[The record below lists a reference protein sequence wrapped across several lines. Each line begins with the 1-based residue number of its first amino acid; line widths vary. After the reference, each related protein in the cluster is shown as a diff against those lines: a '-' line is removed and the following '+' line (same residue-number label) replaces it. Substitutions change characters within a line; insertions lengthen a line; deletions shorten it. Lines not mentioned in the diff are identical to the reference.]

1 MNPGHG
7 MRPCFKEKEA
17 RLKYAVMYAVIREP
31 QETAQSELAFEWLA
45 EYLLVLNMPES
56 ISQAVPARN
65 AAAHWRAQELLLMSE
80 VMRLVGKS
88 LAPEIVL
95 REMLHL
101 MSELLG
107 LNRGRVVLADFVG
120 DIALQG
126 LADRKPETRASRS
139 DRAVGPSSRI
149 RYAYGLTKAEMA
161 LGRYGPGEG
170 ITGRVLATAQPII
183 VQDIDAEPQ
192 FLARSVARAQLPQDV
207 VAFIAL
213 PIEVNREV
221 IGVLACHR
229 IRSRDRQLADDVAIL
244 KILATL
250 AGQLLQLQA
259 LVFDKTRALQAKNQL
274 LTRALETAAAR
285 YGIIGTSPPLLQA
298 LSELE
303 RVAEA
308 TASVLL
314 LGESGTGKELFAR
327 AVHLS
332 SQRNAQPFIKVN
344 CAAIPDSLF
353 ESELFGYE
361 RGAFTGA
368 QTARAGWFE
377 QADKGTIFLDEIG
390 EMPLGMQ
397 TKLLRTLQEGTIVRL
412 GGKREVKVTVRVVAA
427 TNRDLALEV
436 QRGTFRRDLFYR
448 LNVIPIRLPSLRERP
463 QDIRAL
469 AIHFLSRINQDN
481 QRNVSLSL
489 EALMLLEQHP
499 WPGNIRELGNVI
511 ERLVLLTDS
520 TMVSSQEL
528 QRFLPA
534 QDHCDAPVT
543 ALGKAARAPVELAKP
558 ALAPLVRDYRA
569 AHSHPVAQL
578 HQALAAHGGNQ
589 SRAAQALGLT
599 VRQFTYRLNKWG
611 KSG

>member
-1 MNPGHG
+1 
-7 MRPCFKEKEA
+7 
-17 RLKYAVMYAVIREP
+17 
-31 QETAQSELAFEWLA
+31 
-45 EYLLVLNMPES
+45 
-56 ISQAVPARN
+56 
-65 AAAHWRAQELLLMSE
+65 MSE

-88 LAPEIVL
+88 LAPEVVL

-107 LNRGRVVLADFVG
+107 LNRGRIVLADFVG
-120 DIALQG
+120 DIALEG
-126 LADRKPETRASRS
+126 LADRKPTPRPATAS
-139 DRAVGPSSRI
+139 PSSAI
-149 RYAYGLTKAEMA
+149 RYAYGLTKAEMTR
-161 LGRYGPGEG
+161 GRYGPAEG

-192 FLARSVARAQLPQDV
+192 FLMRAVDRAHLPQEV

-213 PIEVNREV
+213 PIELNTSAGREV

-229 IRSRDRQLADDVAIL
+229 IRSRDRQLNDDVGVL

-259 LVFDKTRALQAKNQL
+259 LVADKTRALQAKNQL

-298 LSELE
+298 LGELE
-303 RVAEA
+303 RVSEA
-308 TASVLL
+308 SASVLL

-332 SQRNAQPFIKVN
+332 SQRRDQPFIKVN
-344 CAAIPDSLF
+344 CAAIPDTLF

-377 QADKGTIFLDEIG
+377 QADRGTIFLDEIG
-390 EMPLGMQ
+390 EMPLAMQ
-397 TKLLRTLQEGTIVRL
+397 TKLLRTLQEGTIIRL
-412 GGKREVKVTVRVVAA
+412 GGKREIKVAVRVVAA
-427 TNRDLALEV
+427 TNRDLEQEV

-469 AIHFLSRINQDN
+469 TIHFLSRANQDN
-481 QRNVSLSL
+481 QRNVSLSAG
-489 EALMLLEQHP
+489 ALARMEQHP

-511 ERLVLLTDS
+511 ERVVLLTDS

-528 QRFLPA
+528 ERFLPA
-534 QDHCDAPVT
+534 DHELTLSEPQTPLRVNSASAPQV
-543 ALGKAARAPVELAKP
+543 PP
-558 ALAPLVRDYRA
+558 PLVRDYQLVQ
-569 AHSHPVAQL
+569 SHTAAQL
-578 HQALAAHGGNQ
+578 QQALIAHGGNQ
-589 SRAAQALGLT
+589 SRAAQTMGLT
-599 VRQFTYRLNKWG
+599 VRQFSYRLRKMGLHNVDNL
-611 KSG
+611 

>member
-1 MNPGHG
+1 MASNVH
-7 MRPCFKEKEA
+7 A
-17 RLKYAVMYAVIREP
+17 L
-31 QETAQSELAFEWLA
+31 
-45 EYLLVLNMPES
+45 
-56 ISQAVPARN
+56 
-65 AAAHWRAQELLLMSE
+65 AAAGKPAADPQWRAQELLLMSE

-88 LAPEIVL
+88 LAPEVVL

-120 DIALQG
+120 DIALEG
-126 LADRKPETRASRS
+126 LAERKSAGRATQP
-139 DRAVGPSSRI
+139 RAPASAI
-149 RYAYGLTKAEMA
+149 RYAYGLTHTEMA
-161 LGRYGPGEG
+161 RGRYGAGEG

-183 VQDIDAEPQ
+183 VQDIDAESQ
-192 FLARSVARAQLPQDV
+192 FLCRAVERAQLPPDI

-213 PIEVNREV
+213 PIEVSGPMGREV

-229 IRSRDRQLADDVAIL
+229 IRRRDRQLADDVAIL

-259 LVFDKTRALQAKNQL
+259 LVLEKTRALQAKNQL

-285 YGIIGTSPPLLQA
+285 YGIIGTSPALLQA
-298 LSELE
+298 LGELE
-303 RVAEA
+303 RVSEA

-327 AVHLS
+327 ALHLS
-332 SQRNAQPFIKVN
+332 SQRRDQPFIKVN

-377 QADKGTIFLDEIG
+377 QADRGTIFLDEIG
-390 EMPLGMQ
+390 EMPLAMQ
-397 TKLLRTLQEGTIVRL
+397 TKLLRTLQEGTTLRL
-412 GGKREVKVTVRVVAA
+412 GGKREVKVAVRVVAA
-427 TNRDLALEV
+427 THRDLAHDV
-436 QRGTFRRDLFYR
+436 QAGTFRRDLFYR

-463 QDIRAL
+463 QDIRPLAL
-469 AIHFLSRINQDN
+469 HFLSRFNQAN

-489 EALMLLEQHP
+489 EALARLEQHP

-511 ERLVLLTDS
+511 ERLVLLSDS
-520 TMVSSQEL
+520 AMVPAREL
-528 QRFLPA
+528 ERFLPA
-534 QDHCDAPVT
+534 AEQGANADRPAAAVSAGTQAPAPV
-543 ALGKAARAPVELAKP
+543 
-558 ALAPLVRDYRA
+558 VRDYQGA
-569 AHSHPVAQL
+569 QSHSAAQL
-578 HQALAAHGGNQ
+578 QQALALHGGNQ

-599 VRQFTYRLNKWG
+599 VRQFSYRLQKLQLHNVNNV
-611 KSG
+611 

>member
-1 MNPGHG
+1 MPNRTNP
-7 MRPCFKEKEA
+7 A
-17 RLKYAVMYAVIREP
+17 I
-31 QETAQSELAFEWLA
+31 
-45 EYLLVLNMPES
+45 
-56 ISQAVPARN
+56 
-65 AAAHWRAQELLLMSE
+65 AATEWRAQELLLMSE
-80 VMRLVGKS
+80 VMRLVGKT
-88 LAPEIVL
+88 LAPEVVL

-101 MSELLG
+101 ISELLG
-107 LNRGRVVLADFVG
+107 LNRGRIVLADFVG
-120 DIALQG
+120 DIALEGQ
-126 LADRKPETRASRS
+126 ADRKPEPRGQT
-139 DRAVGPSSRI
+139 VGPASAI

-161 LGRYGPGEG
+161 RGRYGPAEG

-192 FLARSVARAQLPQDV
+192 FLARSVSRAHLPQEV

-229 IRSRDRQLADDVAIL
+229 IRSRDRQLNDDVAVL

-259 LVFDKTRALQAKNQL
+259 LVGEKTRALQTKNQL

-285 YGIIGTSPPLLQA
+285 YGIIGTSPALLQA

-303 RVAEA
+303 RVSDAS
-308 TASVLL
+308 ASVLL

-332 SQRNAQPFIKVN
+332 SQRRDQPFIKVN
-344 CAAIPDSLF
+344 CAAIPDTLF

-377 QADKGTIFLDEIG
+377 QADRGTIFLDEIG
-390 EMPLGMQ
+390 EMPLAMQ
-397 TKLLRTLQEGTIVRL
+397 TKLLRTLQEGTVVRL
-412 GGKREVKVTVRVVAA
+412 GGKREIKVAVRVVAA
-427 TNRDLALEV
+427 TNRDLELDV
-436 QRGTFRRDLFYR
+436 QQGLFRRDLFYR

-469 AIHFLSRINQDN
+469 ALHFLSRANQDN
-481 QRNVSLSL
+481 QRNVSLAPD
-489 EALMLLEQHP
+489 ALTQLEQHP

-520 TMVSSQEL
+520 TMVPAKEL
-528 QRFLPA
+528 RRFLPTDSGSVEA
-534 QDHCDAPVT
+534 TKVAPATVS
-543 ALGKAARAPVELAKP
+543 ASPQP
-558 ALAPLVRDYRA
+558 IVRDYQSVQS
-569 AHSHPVAQL
+569 HSAEQLQVAL
-578 HQALAAHGGNQ
+578 RTHDGNQ
-589 SRAAQALGLT
+589 SRAAQAVGLTARQFGYRLRKLGLQS
-599 VRQFTYRLNKWG
+599 VDNL
-611 KSG
+611 

>member
-1 MNPGHG
+1 
-7 MRPCFKEKEA
+7 
-17 RLKYAVMYAVIREP
+17 
-31 QETAQSELAFEWLA
+31 
-45 EYLLVLNMPES
+45 
-56 ISQAVPARN
+56 
-65 AAAHWRAQELLLMSE
+65 MSE

-107 LNRGRVVLADFVG
+107 LNRGRIVLADFVG

-126 LADRKPETRASRS
+126 LADRKPETRASRTS
-139 DRAVGPSSRI
+139 QSARAVGPVSRI

-229 IRSRDRQLADDVAIL
+229 IRSRDRQLADDVAVL

-274 LTRALETAAAR
+274 LTRALETSAAR
-285 YGIIGTSPPLLQA
+285 YGIIGTSPALLQA

-332 SQRNAQPFIKVN
+332 SQRSAQPFIKVN

-412 GGKREVKVTVRVVAA
+412 GAKREVKVTVRVVAA
-427 TNRDLALEV
+427 TNRDLAQEV

-489 EALMLLEQHP
+489 EALTLLEQHP

-534 QDHCDAPVT
+534 QDHGDAPVT
-543 ALGKAARAPVELAKP
+543 APGKASRATVELAKP

-569 AHSHPVAQL
+569 AHSHPLAQL
-578 HQALAAHGGNQ
+578 QQALAAHGGNQ

-599 VRQFTYRLNKWG
+599 ARQFAYRLRKLDKLG
-611 KSG
+611 

>member
-1 MNPGHG
+1 MPTPVNP
-7 MRPCFKEKEA
+7 
-17 RLKYAVMYAVIREP
+17 L
-31 QETAQSELAFEWLA
+31 
-45 EYLLVLNMPES
+45 
-56 ISQAVPARN
+56 QAATE
-65 AAAHWRAQELLLMSE
+65 WRAQELLLMSE

-88 LAPEIVL
+88 LAPEVVL

-101 MSELLG
+101 ISELLG
-107 LNRGRVVLADFVG
+107 LNRGRIVLADFVG
-120 DIALQG
+120 DIALEG
-126 LADRKPETRASRS
+126 LADRKPEPHHAAFHPT
-139 DRAVGPSSRI
+139 SSI
-149 RYAYGLTKAEMA
+149 RYAYGLTHTEVAR
-161 LGRYGPGEG
+161 GRYGPAEG
-170 ITGRVLATAQPII
+170 ITVRVLATAQPII

-192 FLARSVARAQLPQDV
+192 FLARSVTRDKLPQEV

-229 IRSRDRQLADDVAIL
+229 IRSRDRQLNDDVAVL

-259 LVFDKTRALQAKNQL
+259 LVGEKTRALQAKNQL

-285 YGIIGTSPPLLQA
+285 YGIIGTSPALLQA

-303 RVAEA
+303 RVSEA

-332 SQRNAQPFIKVN
+332 SPRRDQPFIKVN
-344 CAAIPDSLF
+344 CAAIPDTLF

-377 QADKGTIFLDEIG
+377 QADQGTIFLDEIG
-390 EMPLGMQ
+390 EMPLAMQ

-412 GGKREVKVTVRVVAA
+412 GGKREIKVAVRVVAA
-427 TNRDLALEV
+427 TNRDLEQDV
-436 QRGTFRRDLFYR
+436 QRGIFRRDLFYR
-448 LNVIPIRLPSLRERP
+448 LHVIPIRLPSLRERP

-469 AIHFLSRINQDN
+469 ALHFLSRANQDN
-481 QRNVSLSL
+481 QRNVSLAPD
-489 EALMLLEQHP
+489 ALTELEQHP

-520 TMVSSQEL
+520 AMVHAKEL
-528 QRFLPA
+528 RRFLPA
-534 QDHCDAPVT
+534 DNGDVPLLKPV
-543 ALGKAARAPVELAKP
+543 AAVIHTPLP
-558 ALAPLVRDYRA
+558 LLVRDYQA
-569 AHSHPVAQL
+569 VQSHSAVQL
-578 HQALAAHGGNQ
+578 QQALQAHGGNQ

-599 VRQFTYRLNKWG
+599 ARQFGYRLRKLG
-611 KSG
+611 LPDAR

>member
-1 MNPGHG
+1 
-7 MRPCFKEKEA
+7 
-17 RLKYAVMYAVIREP
+17 
-31 QETAQSELAFEWLA
+31 
-45 EYLLVLNMPES
+45 
-56 ISQAVPARN
+56 
-65 AAAHWRAQELLLMSE
+65 MSE

-88 LAPEIVL
+88 LAPEVVL

-107 LNRGRVVLADFVG
+107 LNRGRIVLADFVG
-120 DIALQG
+120 DIALEG
-126 LADRKPETRASRS
+126 LADRQPMRRS
-139 DRAVGPSSRI
+139 AGSGPSSAI
-149 RYAYGLTKAEMA
+149 RYAYGLTREEMA
-161 LGRYGPGEG
+161 RGRYGPAEG

-192 FLARSVARAQLPQDV
+192 FLMRAVDRAHLPQEV

-213 PIEVNREV
+213 PIELNTSAGREV

-229 IRSRDRQLADDVAIL
+229 IRSRDRQLNDDVGVL

-259 LVFDKTRALQAKNQL
+259 LVADKTRALQAKNQL

-303 RVAEA
+303 RVSEA
-308 TASVLL
+308 SASVLL

-332 SQRNAQPFIKVN
+332 SQRRDQPFIKVN
-344 CAAIPDSLF
+344 CAAIPDTLF

-377 QADKGTIFLDEIG
+377 QADRGTIFLDEIG
-390 EMPLGMQ
+390 EMPLAMQ
-397 TKLLRTLQEGTIVRL
+397 TKLLRTLQEGTIIRL
-412 GGKREVKVTVRVVAA
+412 GGKREIKVAVRVVAA
-427 TNRDLALEV
+427 TNRDLEQEV

-469 AIHFLSRINQDN
+469 TIHFLSRANQDN
-481 QRNVSLSL
+481 QRNVSLSAG
-489 EALMLLEQHP
+489 ALARMEQHP

-511 ERLVLLTDS
+511 ERVVLLTDS
-520 TMVSSQEL
+520 TMVSSREL
-528 QRFLPA
+528 ERFLPA
-534 QDHCDAPVT
+534 DHEPTLTEPLSTVRANSASAPQV
-543 ALGKAARAPVELAKP
+543 PP
-558 ALAPLVRDYRA
+558 PLVRDYQLVQ
-569 AHSHPVAQL
+569 SHTAAQL
-578 HQALAAHGGNQ
+578 QQALIAHGGYQ
-589 SRAAQALGLT
+589 SRAAQTMGLT
-599 VRQFTYRLNKWG
+599 VRQFSYRLRKMGLHNVDNL
-611 KSG
+611 

>member
-1 MNPGHG
+1 
-7 MRPCFKEKEA
+7 
-17 RLKYAVMYAVIREP
+17 
-31 QETAQSELAFEWLA
+31 
-45 EYLLVLNMPES
+45 
-56 ISQAVPARN
+56 
-65 AAAHWRAQELLLMSE
+65 MSE

-88 LAPEIVL
+88 LAPEVVL

-101 MSELLG
+101 ISELLG
-107 LNRGRVVLADFVG
+107 LNRGRIVLADFVG
-120 DIALQG
+120 DIALEG
-126 LADRKPETRASRS
+126 LADRKPGARS
-139 DRAVGPSSRI
+139 PGQAGPTSAI
-149 RYAYGLTKAEMA
+149 RYAYGLTKTEMA
-161 LGRYGPGEG
+161 RGRYGPGEG

-183 VQDIDAEPQ
+183 VQDIDAESQ
-192 FLARSVARAQLPQDV
+192 FLARSVARAQLPQEV

-229 IRSRDRQLADDVAIL
+229 IRSRDRQLNDDVAVL

-259 LVFDKTRALQAKNQL
+259 LVAEKTRALQVKNQL

-285 YGIIGTSPPLLQA
+285 YGIIGTSPALLQA

-303 RVAEA
+303 RVSEA

-332 SQRNAQPFIKVN
+332 SQRRAQPFIKVN
-344 CAAIPDSLF
+344 CAAIPDTLF

-377 QADKGTIFLDEIG
+377 QADRGTIFLDEIG
-390 EMPLGMQ
+390 EMPLAMQ
-397 TKLLRTLQEGTIVRL
+397 TKLLRTLQEGTIIRL
-412 GGKREVKVTVRVVAA
+412 GGKREIKVAVRVVAA
-427 TNRDLALEV
+427 TNRDLERDV
-436 QRGTFRRDLFYR
+436 QQGSFRRDLFYR
-448 LNVIPIRLPSLRERP
+448 LNVIPIRLPSLRERQ

-469 AIHFLSRINQDN
+469 AIHFLSRVNQDN
-481 QRNVSLSL
+481 QRNVSLSSD
-489 EALMLLEQHP
+489 ALARLEQHP

-520 TMVSSQEL
+520 TMVSGREL
-528 QRFLPA
+528 ERFLPQA
-534 QDHCDAPVT
+534 TTAGVAMKPLAVAVPV
-543 ALGKAARAPVELAKP
+543 AAA
-558 ALAPLVRDYRA
+558 APLVRDYQA
-569 AHSHPVAQL
+569 AQSHSAAQL
-578 HQALAAHGGNQ
+578 QEALAAHGGNQ
-589 SRAAQALGLT
+589 SRAAQAMGLT
-599 VRQFTYRLNKWG
+599 VRQFGYRLKKMGIHNADNL
-611 KSG
+611 